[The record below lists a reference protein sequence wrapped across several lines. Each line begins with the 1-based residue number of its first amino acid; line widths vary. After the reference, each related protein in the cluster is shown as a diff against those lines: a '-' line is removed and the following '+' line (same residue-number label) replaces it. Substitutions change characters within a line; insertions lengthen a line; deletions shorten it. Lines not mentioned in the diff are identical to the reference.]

1 MLFSPQLL
9 KPQSINYFR
18 NKFFLKGV
26 ELYFQDSVRLLSVEA
41 CVSIASLLQNDDTE
55 QLVMPTV
62 RQCAED
68 KSWSVERKR
77 KQKKQPII
85 LIVLQLNRSTKEY
98 FTFFN

>member
-1 MLFSPQLL
+1 VLFSPQLL
-9 KPQSINYFR
+9 KPQSKNYFR
-18 NKFFLKGV
+18 NKIFLKGV

-68 KSWSVERKR
+68 KSWSVERKQKR
-77 KQKKQPII
+77 KQKKPII

-98 FTFFN
+98 FFLN